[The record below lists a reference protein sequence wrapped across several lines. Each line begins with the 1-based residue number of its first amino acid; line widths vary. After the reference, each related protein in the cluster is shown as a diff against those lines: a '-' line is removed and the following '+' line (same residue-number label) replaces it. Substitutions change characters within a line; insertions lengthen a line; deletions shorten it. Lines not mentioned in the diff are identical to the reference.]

1 MAVDEGALDTVEG
14 RREPEPAGSR
24 GVAAG
29 TRGSTGENGRLGVA
43 PSWVSTGVPQAGQKR
58 ALSGTSEGQ
67 RAHAAMAGRCYHPA
81 RRPTY
86 RRFLPAEPGLP
97 STASA

>member
-1 MAVDEGALDTVEG
+1 MAVDEGILDTVEG
-14 RREPEPAGSR
+14 LRDPEPAGS
-24 GVAAG
+24 G
-29 TRGSTGENGRLGVA
+29 GEKGRLGVT

-67 RAHAAMAGRCYHPA
+67 RAHAAMVRRCYHPA

-86 RRFLPAEPGLP
+86 RVSIPLAPVLSRLVWYHRSNGQEEDD
-97 STASA
+97 